1 LTAVAFDRQV
11 PKRGRDRVR
20 KFFAQVGPVM
30 EISEDRFNIFT
41 ATFSPSH
48 GYHALAALAK
58 AAQSAGLGRGQALT
72 AAAHALADSIFYW
85 RQSGEDLD
93 VLLEEA
99 ATPGGTAAATMAAMD
114 DAGYARAVASGLR
127 AGVERGRRNA
137 R

>member
-1 LTAVAFDRQV
+1 MIEYVSFLRS
-11 PKRGRDRVR
+11 
-20 KFFAQVGPVM
+20 VGPVM

-58 AAQSAGLGRGQALT
+58 AAENAGFAGGLAVT

-85 RQSGEDLD
+85 RESGEDLD

-114 DAGYARAVASGLR
+114 EAGYARAVARGLK